1 MENRLSVMKGI
12 ASDVNN
18 FNVSAVPFFIHFY
31 HSRRLYFSDGLR
43 WKRKKKVFFVPLL
56 NIWVN
61 KMYIKEKSQSTPRGL
76 KVFLFKVIKAQLSYF
91 LYNHKG
97 VMLILCIVDFLLTKL
112 KIYLNFFI
120 SFFEELFFY
129 KCRG

>member
-1 MENRLSVMKGI
+1 MEKE
-12 ASDVNN
+12 
-18 FNVSAVPFFIHFY
+18 
-31 HSRRLYFSDGLR
+31 
-43 WKRKKKVFFVPLL
+43 KKVFFVPLL